1 MRVHAI
7 PTYYSESCLPR
18 AVVGLAGENPTT
30 VARAFCVEH
39 KLTDLDD
46 YAEVEQAIAS
56 TLRKRAQAEID
67 RRQVADAVAR
77 QQAERAAAAAAAAQQ
92 AAQQTAQ
99 QAQQQQ
105 AQQQQQQ
112 VGPLSGWPLATM
124 CGAWLLSCRVV
135 SNCFFDFLALL
146 PAARDCA

>member
-7 PTYYSESCLPR
+7 PTNYSESCLPR

-39 KLTDLDD
+39 KLTDLED
-46 YAEVEQAIAS
+46 YAEVEQAIAN

-77 QQAERAAAAAAAAQQ
+77 QQAERAAAAAVAAQQ
-92 AAQQTAQ
+92 AAQQTA
-99 QAQQQQ
+99 QQ

-124 CGAWLLSCRVV
+124 CGAWLLSCRVE
-135 SNCFFDFLALL
+135 LL
-146 PAARDCA
+146 L